1 MENKEITSNVE
12 NVVIIGSGPAGYTA
26 AIYAARANLQP
37 LLVTGFNSGGIP
49 GGQLMTTTFVENYPG
64 FPDGVLGPELMDLM
78 KAQAERW
85 GTNLYESDVI
95 SINTDSHPFELKTL
109 EGTIKSNSIII
120 ATGASANRLGVI
132 NEDKF
137 WSKGI
142 SACAICDGA
151 TPQFRD
157 EELAVIGGGDSAC
170 EEAAY
175 LTKYG
180 SKVHLIVRSEKLRA
194 SAAMVDRVKANPKIE
209 IHWNT
214 KVDKADGS
222 EWLERIETIH
232 SQEGKGEINIKGL
245 FYAIGH
251 TPNTKFLG
259 NQIDLDNKGYI
270 ACKSGRPETSIE
282 GIFAAG
288 DVVDSE
294 WRQGVTAAGT
304 GCMAAL
310 ATERWLAE
318 KNLAKIIVRETPE
331 PEKKLNSSDFNDVT
345 SEDVCLA
352 NIEISNYSSNLIP
365 CQVSLSSISKNGR
378 GFCLEIYGSEGSL
391 ILKSENQ
398 KDYVHGFNLKYS
410 NNENKIQN
418 LTADSRFNF
427 EKTWTDGRIAPV
439 MRIQN
444 LWAQRIINGTP
455 VIPGLCEGL
464 ASHKVCEA
472 IRESSKS
479 GLSIKI

>member
-1 MENKEITSNVE
+1 MEIKGKEDNIE
-12 NVVIIGSGPAGYTA
+12 NLVIIGSGPAGYTA

-49 GGQLMTTTFVENYPG
+49 GGQLMTTTFVENFPG

-95 SINTDSHPFELKTL
+95 SINTSKPPFEIKTL
-109 EGTIKSNSIII
+109 EGVIKSNSIII

-151 TPQFRD
+151 TPQFRN

-180 SKVHLIVRSEKLRA
+180 SMVHLIVRSEKLRA
-194 SAAMVDRVKANPKIE
+194 SAAMIDRVTANSKIK

-214 KVDKADGS
+214 KVKKANGTD
-222 EWLERIETIH
+222 WLENIEAIN
-232 SQEGKGEINIKGL
+232 SQKGQIQIKVKGL

-251 TPNTKFLG
+251 TPNTKFLE
-259 NQIDLDNKGYI
+259 NKIKLDKKGYI

-318 KNLAKIIVRETPE
+318 KNLSKTIIRKKTE
-331 PEKKLNSSDFNDVT
+331 PEKTSSSSSFNEEEVNEDSFDLNSQWQKGSYALRKLYHESNKPILVIFSSPSCGPCHVLKPQLKRVINEFDGAVQG
-345 SEDVCLA
+345 
-352 NIEISNYSSNLIP
+352 IEIDIDKD
-365 CQVSLSSISKNGR
+365 Q
-378 GFCLEIYGSEGSL
+378 EIAKQAG
-391 ILKSENQ
+391 
-398 KDYVHGFNLKYS
+398 
-410 NNENKIQN
+410 
-418 LTADSRFNF
+418 
-427 EKTWTDGRIAPV
+427 
-439 MRIQN
+439 
-444 LWAQRIINGTP
+444 INGTP
-455 VIPGLCEGL
+455 TVQLFKEKLLKKQWQGVKQRSEF
-464 ASHKVCEA
+464 KEA
-472 IRESSKS
+472 IKN
-479 GLSIKI
+479 II